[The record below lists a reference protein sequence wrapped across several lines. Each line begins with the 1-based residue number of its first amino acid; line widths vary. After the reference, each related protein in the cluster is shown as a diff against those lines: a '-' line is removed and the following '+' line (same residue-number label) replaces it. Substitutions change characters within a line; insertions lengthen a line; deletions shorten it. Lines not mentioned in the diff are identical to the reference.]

1 MLPDDDELDQNA
13 TPATGQDQK
22 TDQATGQPAAPQPNA
37 EDDELEEGTDDGGK
51 ARQAE
56 DPKTKRNRPGKY
68 QRQLIRQEAQIR
80 ALQET
85 VHTLIGSVAR
95 PQGGEPQASTGP
107 KESDFKDYGDYL
119 EARARWAAREEH
131 SKMRSVDR
139 SAQLEQERVTTI
151 GASLFE
157 SFAAAREKYEDF
169 EEVTSNPDLPITE
182 AMTEALAESEAAGEI
197 AYYLGQHPQEAA
209 RIARLSPMAAAR
221 EIGRIEQT
229 LGAVSSRRKT
239 SAPRPPA
246 SVVAGGNAPVEPD
259 KMSMDEWARWRYAQ
273 LSKRKKRS

>member
-1 MLPDDDELDQNA
+1 MLPDERDQNA
-13 TPATGQDQK
+13 TPSTGQDQA
-22 TDQATGQPAAPQPNA
+22 TDQATDQTAAPQPDA
-37 EDDELEEGTDDGGK
+37 DDDLEGTDDGGK
-51 ARQAE
+51 AQQAE
-56 DPKTKRNRPGKY
+56 DPKAKRNRPGKY

-80 ALQET
+80 ALQDT
-85 VHTLIGSVAR
+85 VHTLIGSMSR
-95 PQGGEPQASTGP
+95 PPGETQASTGP

-131 SKMRSVDR
+131 SKMRNVDR
-139 SAQLEQERVTTI
+139 SAQLEQERSTTI
-151 GASLFE
+151 GASLFD

-229 LGAVSSRRKT
+229 LGAVSPRRKT

-259 KMSMDEWARWRYAQ
+259 KMSMDEWARWRNAQ
-273 LSKRKKRS
+273 LSKRRKRS